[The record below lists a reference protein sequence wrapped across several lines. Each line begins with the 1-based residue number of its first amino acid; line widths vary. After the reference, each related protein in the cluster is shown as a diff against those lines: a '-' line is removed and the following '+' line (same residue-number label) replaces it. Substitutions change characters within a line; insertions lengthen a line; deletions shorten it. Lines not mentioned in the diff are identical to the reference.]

1 MQHTLFTLLTNK
13 KGRHARDIRAS
24 LDREF
29 IAGAPWFNVVQGKNH
44 GRQRLIIL
52 LNR

>member
-1 MQHTLFTLLTNK
+1 MQHTLFILLTNK

-29 IAGAPWFNVVQGKNH
+29 IAGAPWFNVVQIKP
-44 GRQRLIIL
+44 QATKIDSSTK
-52 LNR
+52 